1 MASTITTPNG
11 SGPLLEQARK
21 SRGISLEDMAEALGI
36 DPAALEAIERDGI
49 GGGMGID
56 EFAALAHAYRLTM
69 AQIAQAAER
78 GSLDE

>member
-11 SGPLLEQARK
+11 SGPLLEQARTR
-21 SRGISLEDMAEALGI
+21 RGLSLEDMAQESGI

>member
-11 SGPLLEQARK
+11 SGPLLEQARTR
-21 SRGISLEDMAEALGI
+21 RGLSLEDMAQESGI
-36 DPAALEAIERDGI
+36 DPAALETIERDGI
-49 GGGMGID
+49 GGSMGID

-69 AQIAQAAER
+69 AQVAQAAER

>member
-11 SGPLLEQARK
+11 SGPLLEHARTR
-21 SRGISLEDMAEALGI
+21 RGLSLEDMAQELGI
-36 DPAALEAIERDGI
+36 EPSTLAEIERDGI

-78 GSLDE
+78 CNLDE